1 MLLRG
6 QEERVGPEDGSS
18 TGRVDESGGEQ
29 VTDGPRGDRA
39 AAGAGVDTGSEHGHG
54 HGKAPGSP
62 SLSRAAARGTGV
74 TLASQ
79 AVRALLQ
86 FGSVVVLARL
96 LTPSDFG
103 LVAMVT
109 AVIGVA
115 DLVRDFGLSSA
126 AIQSKEL
133 SDGERTNLFWANL
146 TLGAGCTLV
155 VLAATPLI
163 VAGYQQ
169 PQLAPIVMTLGWVF
183 LITGANT
190 QFRSD
195 LARRM
200 RFLALSGS
208 DLAAQV
214 VGIVVA
220 VALAVNGAGLWAIV
234 AQQISVAVAA
244 FGINVW
250 NVRWW
255 PGWPR
260 RGVSLRRF
268 FRFGGGLFGTQL
280 IAYATKNVD
289 NIALG
294 ASWGAAPL
302 GLYSRAYQLLMM
314 PLNQINAPMTNVAL
328 PVLARVQHDEQ
339 TFARY
344 LARAQLVACYV
355 TATVFA
361 VAAGLAQPLV
371 LVLFGARW
379 QQVAPIF
386 AVLALG
392 GIFRAVAQIAYWI
405 FLARGRTAAQ
415 LRQDLVLRPVM
426 IVVILAGLPWGPMG
440 IAAGHS
446 IAFLGY
452 WIATLIYVGRVT
464 GLDVR
469 PLFRNAVRAIVL
481 IAAPSGLA
489 AYAVT
494 LAPLAA
500 PVELVLGILAAGA
513 WAGLAAMVRSS
524 VRADLRMVAG
534 FARRA
539 VSRR

>member
-1 MLLRG
+1 MRCPPG
-6 QEERVGPEDGSS
+6 V
-18 TGRVDESGGEQ
+18 
-29 VTDGPRGDRA
+29 
-39 AAGAGVDTGSEHGHG
+39 GAGIDSVDGRGPS
-54 HGKAPGSP
+54 PGSP
-62 SLSRAAARGTGV
+62 SLSRTAARGTGV

-96 LTPSDFG
+96 LTPRDFG

-115 DLVRDFGLSSA
+115 DLIRDFGLSSA
-126 AIQSKEL
+126 AIQSEEL
-133 SDGERTNLFWANL
+133 SDDERTNLFWANL
-146 TLGAGCTLV
+146 ALGAGCTLV

-163 VAGYQQ
+163 VAGYRQ
-169 PQLAPIVMTLGWVF
+169 PQLAPIVMTLAWVF

-208 DLAAQV
+208 DIVAQA
-214 VGIVVA
+214 VGILVA
-220 VALAVNGAGLWAIV
+220 AALALSGAGLWAIV
-234 AQQISVAVAA
+234 AQQLSVAVVA
-244 FGINVW
+244 FGINVG

-255 PGWPR
+255 PGLPR

-268 FRFGGGLFGTQL
+268 FRFGGGLLGTQL

-328 PVLARVQHDEQ
+328 PVLARVQHDEE

-371 LVLFGARW
+371 LVLFGVRW

-386 AVLALG
+386 AILALG

-426 IVVILAGLPWGPMG
+426 IVVIMAGLPWGPIG

-452 WIATLIYVGRVT
+452 WIATLAYVGRVT

-469 PLFRNAVRAIVL
+469 PLFRNAVRAIALV
-481 IAAPSGLA
+481 AAPSGLV

-494 LAPLAA
+494 LTSLAA
-500 PVELVLGILAAGA
+500 PAELVLGILAAGA
-513 WAGLAAMVRSS
+513 WAGFAAVAMPS
-524 VRADLRMVAG
+524 VREDLGTVAR

-539 VSRR
+539 VAR